1 MQNFLL
7 LTYSTLS
14 YAMLCSEGVVNS
26 TLVLYL
32 IGESIIHS
40 AYIWIKNIFP
50 AKLAESFCV
59 GS

>member
-7 LTYSTLS
+7 LTDSTLS
-14 YAMLCSEGVVNS
+14 YAVLCSEGVVYS

-32 IGESIIHS
+32 IGESSIHS

-50 AKLAESFCV
+50 AKFMQ
-59 GS
+59 